1 MTARVRS
8 RACTGQSGF
17 HVYIRNFERSVLQ
30 LPGRGVVREFVEEI
44 TRGRGGGGGRRRRRR
59 RRNEEDREDRIGK
72 DRKGNYIE
80 IRRIYLWLI
89 PERVARVNKE
99 VSGMVSREE

>member
-1 MTARVRS
+1 M
-8 RACTGQSGF
+8 
-17 HVYIRNFERSVLQ
+17 
-30 LPGRGVVREFVEEI
+30 PGRGVVREFVEEI

-59 RRNEEDREDRIGK
+59 NEEDREDRIGK
-72 DRKGNYIE
+72 DCKGNYIE